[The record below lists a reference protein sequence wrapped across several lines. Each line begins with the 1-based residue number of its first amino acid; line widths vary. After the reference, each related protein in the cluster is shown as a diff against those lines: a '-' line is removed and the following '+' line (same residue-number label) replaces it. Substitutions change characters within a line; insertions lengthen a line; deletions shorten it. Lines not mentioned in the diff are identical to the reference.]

1 MENTTLFQ
9 AQWRWPRFLFCHF
22 FAAALLGLWLFEPVR
37 AAFFA
42 FDTQLF
48 HLLNAPLADNAAW
61 RLVWAIA
68 SLRPFDILVGLILL
82 CLLIRG
88 DWLYPAVQVRA
99 ATLGFIATLIMLL
112 VIRVLFTKLA
122 KHTGWQHASPSE
134 RIPGAVH
141 LSDYYPE
148 WERRFELKDRSS
160 RSFPG
165 DHASVLMIWALFL
178 GCFVR
183 TAWQGLL
190 VGGLAVLF
198 MLPRLVA
205 GAHWASDD
213 YVGGLVMA
221 LLALAWSMYTPFAA
235 WASAH
240 LLRLTAPLF
249 RPFKRVPLMNRLSVV
264 RLP

>member
-1 MENTTLFQ
+1 MVKPDLFQ
-9 AQWRWPRFLFCHF
+9 AQWRWPRFLFCHL

-37 AAFFA
+37 ASFFA

-48 HLLNAPLADNAAW
+48 QALNAPLADHTVW
-61 RLVWAIA
+61 RHVWAIA
-68 SLRPFDILVGLILL
+68 SLRPFDALVGLILL

-88 DWLYPAVQVRA
+88 DWLYPAVQARA
-99 ATLGFIATLIMLL
+99 ALLGFVATLVVLL
-112 VIRVLFTKLA
+112 VIRVLFAKLV
-122 KHTGWQHASPSE
+122 KYTGWQHASPSE
-134 RIPGAVH
+134 RVPGSIR
-141 LSDYYPE
+141 LSDYFPD
-148 WERRFELKDRSS
+148 WEHRFELKDRSS

-190 VGGLAVLF
+190 VGAVAVLF

-213 YVGGLVMA
+213 YIGGLAMA

-235 WASAH
+235 WASAW
-240 LLRLTAPLF
+240 LSRLTAPLF
-249 RPFKRVPLMNRLSVV
+249 RLLARVPVLNRLSVV